1 MKNLLKKEDGI
12 TLVQVLLLIILLTTL
27 GVSIL
32 NISLNQY
39 RNAIKKEKELLAYY
53 IAKSGPMLWPV
64 L

>member
-39 RNAIKKEKELLAYY
+39 RNAIKKKKNCLL
-53 IAKSGPMLWPV
+53 II
-64 L
+64 